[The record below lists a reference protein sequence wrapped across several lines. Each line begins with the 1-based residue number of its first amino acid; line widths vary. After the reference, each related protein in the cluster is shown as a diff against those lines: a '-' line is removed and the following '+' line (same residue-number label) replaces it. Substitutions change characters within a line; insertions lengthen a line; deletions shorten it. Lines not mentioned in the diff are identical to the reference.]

1 MNGPNASYAFLP
13 WLRRGV
19 SAATA
24 TAAAAAPRLRL
35 PVDVGLG
42 EGRAASVVL
51 ELPGPGDVVGL
62 DRRMVVRTWPRANV
76 RDAEPN
82 FFPMVELD
90 QADLP
95 WRYSPLVAPGDRRL
109 PPWLCLLVLAD
120 TEIASRLPATPT
132 RPLPVVTVDD
142 APLPRPDQG
151 WAWAHAQVAGT
162 DTIIAAGAAQ
172 LLATEPQRVTARL
185 LAARRLDAGTG
196 YTALLVPAYESGRR
210 AGLGLPPDD
219 AADPLTPAWAVGA
232 RAASLP
238 VYYQWQFA
246 TGAVGDF
253 EELVRRLSPDVLP
266 DTVGKRPM
274 DVDTP
279 GAALPP
285 AASAPLGLE
294 GALRAPTM
302 VSTPWPEGERVP
314 FVAALAEF
322 LNRPA
327 DLLAD
332 GGGPRAVS
340 APLYGRWYAAS
351 ERLQAEGEPPRWFRE
366 ANADPRWRVA
376 AGLGAQVI
384 QANQRQLVEAAFQQA
399 AGLPDLNAT
408 LRGLAVSREVALQM
422 RRRHLDPADDELVLQ
437 LTASVHARVR
447 ASPVTIAARLAES
460 PVADGLVGA
469 GWRRVSRPFGRVGRR
484 QRRPAGER
492 SRVVARVNAE
502 ELSPAPAPRWCPAAR
517 RRSSVC
523 AHGRAVCCRQAS
535 RCWWPRRSRCSPA
548 RLS

>member
-19 SAATA
+19 SAATS

-62 DRRMVVRTWPRANV
+62 DRRMIVRTWPRANV

-82 FFPMVELD
+82 FFPMVEFD

-95 WRYSPLVAPGDRRL
+95 WRYSPLPAPADDRL

-120 TEIASRLPATPT
+120 AEIDSRLPATPT
-132 RPLPVVTVDD
+132 RPLPVVEVTD
-142 APLPRPDQG
+142 APLP
-151 WAWAHAQVAGT
+151 
-162 DTIIAAGAAQ
+162 
-172 LLATEPQRVTARL
+172 
-185 LAARRLDAGTG
+185 RLDAGTG

-219 AADPLTPAWAVGA
+219 GADPLTPAWAVGA

-266 DTVGKRPM
+266 NTVGRRPM
-274 DVDTP
+274 AVGTP

-302 VSTPWPEGERVP
+302 VSTPWPAAEREP
-314 FVAALAEF
+314 FVEALAAF
-322 LNRPA
+322 LDRPA

-332 GGGPRAVS
+332 GSGPRAVS
-340 APLYGRWYAAS
+340 APLYGRWYAAR

-422 RRRHLDPADDELVLQ
+422 RRRHLDDADDELVLQ
-437 LTASVHARVR
+437 LTAPVHARVR
-447 ASPVTIAARLAES
+447 ASPVTVAARLAES

-502 ELSPAPAPRWCPAAR
+502 ELSPAPAPTTPAVLATP
-517 RRSSVC
+517 S
-523 AHGRAVCCRQAS
+523 RAGA
-535 RCWWPRRSRCSPA
+535 A
-548 RLS
+548 L